1 MFECMETVCIPTE
14 NFMKVIAAVLVSTF
28 VFGGAVAQTPEESA
42 SPHASA
48 DSSASAMANSDA
60 KRDGAVEKHIKELH
74 ATLKITSAEES
85 QWNEVAK
92 TMRENAKDLD
102 RAIDKRDVNVAS
114 ATAIDDL
121 NAYVDIAQAHANGV
135 KKLASVF
142 SALYSAMSNDQ
153 KKEADEVFSHHGHEA
168 RKIASR

>member
-1 MFECMETVCIPTE
+1 
-14 NFMKVIAAVLVSTF
+14 MKVIAAVLVSSF
-28 VFGGAVAQTPEESA
+28 AFGGAVAQTPGQSA
-42 SPHASA
+42 SPHAPV

-60 KRDGAVEKHIKELH
+60 KRDGAVEKHIKDLH

-102 RAIDKRDVNVAS
+102 RAIDKRMAGAS
-114 ATAIDDL
+114 AIEDL
-121 NAYVDIAQAHANGV
+121 NSYAEIAQVHANGV

-142 SALYSAMSNDQ
+142 SGLYSAMSDDQ
-153 KKEADEVFSHHGHEA
+153 KKEADEVFSHRGHEA
-168 RKIASR
+168 SKIARQ